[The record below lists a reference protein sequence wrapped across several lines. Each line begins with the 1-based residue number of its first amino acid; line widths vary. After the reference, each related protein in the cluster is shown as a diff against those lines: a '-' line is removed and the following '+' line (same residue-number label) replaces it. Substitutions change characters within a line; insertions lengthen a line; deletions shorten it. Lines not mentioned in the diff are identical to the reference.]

1 VRGDLSSAKRVA
13 INMPGS
19 DEVRNLLRD
28 EIIQLREEGCN
39 PTELEAEIGRI
50 GATLE
55 RQALS
60 LYEAAYQQASAL
72 TPGPD
77 FPYEEPSTLDE
88 IRAAR
93 PDGPRRLAAAADD
106 NTLRDRIHGAW
117 LGRCAGCMLGKPVE
131 GKPKAQIDQ
140 LLAAAGES
148 ALTDYFPP
156 IKKVPEGIG
165 YPGPKSPMLRGN
177 ITHGVRDDDT
187 DYTVIGLHYLE
198 ENGPD
203 FTSQDIANQW
213 QQHLPFHCVYTAE
226 RVAYRNLVNG
236 IMPPESAG
244 FRNPYREWIGA
255 QIRCDAFGY
264 AAPGWPEKAAEF
276 AFRDAAVSHVKN
288 GIYGEMFFAALIAA
302 CLVTDNLD
310 EAIDAALGEIPARSR
325 LAEAVAQTRSFCA
338 DEDDW
343 EKAWDKISEAYGH
356 YHGVHTINNAALVLM
371 GLLYGMRED
380 DPAALYEKAI
390 ALAVHGGWDTD
401 CNGATAGSVAGAL
414 IGAGAVPE
422 KWTSVLDD
430 RLESIVVGMTDNR
443 ISDLAERTFRAARKV
458 LGEAP

>member
-1 VRGDLSSAKRVA
+1 
-13 INMPGS
+13 MPAS
-19 DEVRNLLRD
+19 EELQNLLRA
-28 EIIQLREEGCN
+28 EITQLREEGCD
-39 PTELEAEIGRI
+39 PAELEAEIGRI

-60 LYEAAYQQASAL
+60 LYEAAYQQAAAL
-72 TPGPD
+72 APEPD
-77 FPYEEPSTLDE
+77 FPYQEPSTLDE

-93 PDGPRRLAAAADD
+93 PDGPRRLGAPRGDD
-106 NTLRDRIHGAW
+106 ALRDRIHGAW

-131 GKPKAQIDQ
+131 GKRKEQIDR
-140 LLAAAGES
+140 LLQAAGED

-156 IKKVPEGIG
+156 IREVPEGIG
-165 YPGPKSPMLRGN
+165 YPGPQSPMLRGN

-198 ENGPD
+198 ENGPNL
-203 FTSQDIANQW
+203 TSQDVANQW

-236 IMPPESAG
+236 IMPPESAS

-264 AAPGWPEKAAEF
+264 AAPGWPEKAAEL

-288 GIYGEMFFAALIAA
+288 GIYGEMLFAAMIAA

-310 EAIDAALGEIPARSR
+310 EAIDAALGEIPASSR
-325 LAEAVAQTRSFCA
+325 LAEAVAQTRTFCA

-343 EKAWDKISEAYGH
+343 QKAWEKTNEAYGH

-371 GLLYGMRED
+371 GLLYGARED
-380 DPAALYEKAI
+380 DPAAFYEKAI
-390 ALAVHGGWDTD
+390 TLAVHGGWDTD

-414 IGAGAVPE
+414 IGAKGLPD
-422 KWTSVLDD
+422 KWTAPLND

-443 ISDLAERTFRAARKV
+443 ISDLAERTVVVAGKV